1 MSNIRI
7 DLLLVKS
14 NAMISKGVPNLNDV
28 LLLQWEFR
36 DGT

>member
-14 NAMISKGVPNLNDV
+14 NAITPEGVPDLNSV
-28 LLLQWEFR
+28 LLGPL
-36 DGT
+36 